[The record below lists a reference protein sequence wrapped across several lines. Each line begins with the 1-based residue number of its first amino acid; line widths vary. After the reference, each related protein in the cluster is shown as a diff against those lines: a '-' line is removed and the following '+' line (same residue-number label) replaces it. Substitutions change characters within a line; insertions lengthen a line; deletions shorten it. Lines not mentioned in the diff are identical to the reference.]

1 MAYFWSQGTES
12 NLHFFIFEKTSRML
26 FNFCP
31 RCTSDKL
38 QTENNYRVECHHC
51 GFTYFHNVAAA
62 VAVVLKFE
70 DKILFTVR
78 NNDPDK
84 GKLDLPGGFVDPGE
98 RGEVAA
104 CRELK
109 EELGLQLDVRK
120 MKYVTSAANNYLYK
134 TVPYKTLDLF
144 FEYELD
150 SAEITIFAHDEIQ
163 DIQWIDPKTMDL
175 DAIGFISIR
184 TVIEEGYC
192 N

>member
-1 MAYFWSQGTES
+1 M
-12 NLHFFIFEKTSRML
+12 I

-31 RCTSDKL
+31 RCTSAKL
-38 QTENNYRVECHHC
+38 HTENNYRMECRHC
-51 GFTYFHNVAAA
+51 GFTYYHNVAAA
-62 VAVVLKFE
+62 VAVLLKFE
-70 DKILFTVR
+70 DKVLFTVR
-78 NNDPDK
+78 NKEPDK

-104 CRELK
+104 CREIK

-120 MKYVTSAANNYLYK
+120 MNYVTSAANNYLYK

-150 SAEITIFAHDEIQ
+150 SAEIAIVAPDEIQ

-175 DAIGFISIR
+175 EAIGFISIR
-184 TVIEEGYC
+184 TVIGERYC
-192 N
+192 KTNY